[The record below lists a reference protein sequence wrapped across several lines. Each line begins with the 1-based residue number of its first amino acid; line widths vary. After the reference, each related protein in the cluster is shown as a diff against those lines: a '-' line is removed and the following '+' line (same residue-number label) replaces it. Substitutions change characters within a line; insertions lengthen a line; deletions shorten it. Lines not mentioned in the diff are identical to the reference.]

1 MYVSLNFPFYDKLIY
16 AGIVIGSYLRYNPL
30 EDKCFDDITITTF
43 CFLIMFKQIDLLLSG
58 VCTVIDHKRHQ
69 VVVH

>member
-1 MYVSLNFPFYDKLIY
+1 MYLSLNFPFYDKLNY

-43 CFLIMFKQIDLLLSG
+43 CFLIMLKQIDFLLS
-58 VCTVIDHKRHQ
+58 
-69 VVVH
+69 